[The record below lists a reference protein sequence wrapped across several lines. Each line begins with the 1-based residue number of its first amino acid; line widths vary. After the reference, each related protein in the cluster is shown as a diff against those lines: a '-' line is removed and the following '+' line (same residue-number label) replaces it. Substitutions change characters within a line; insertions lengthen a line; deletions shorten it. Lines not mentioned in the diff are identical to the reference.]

1 MNLKSKCSFSLVF
14 VLAVLSLG
22 CDNKLNPFSPP
33 KKITSPVERVENAPV
48 QTFSNVTGTVIAN
61 VNNYPVTLEELNS
74 EIENFNT
81 AVGSTNPEDKIDTRD
96 KKIAYLE
103 NGIIRKVLLY
113 QAAQQRGLDK
123 KPEIQ
128 KALENFKQSL
138 LVAELV
144 REETEKIVPSDT
156 EVAEYYNQYKDELKE
171 PEQRRISEIVVASD
185 DQAKEISIEL
195 LKGADFGALAQERS
209 IAASAKNKGDLGYI
223 AMGSKFPEFDKI
235 AFSSTLEVGKPSLS
249 FKGPDGFYIVKLQ
262 DIRGGVAK
270 PLSELSA
277 DIKKGLSILKQQQH
291 IEAVIEKLQK
301 EGKIEVKK
309 ELVD

>member
-1 MNLKSKCSFSLVF
+1 MNSRFKCSFVLVF

-33 KKITSPVERVENAPV
+33 RKITSPPERVESAPV
-48 QTFSNVTGTVIAN
+48 QVPPSVTGTVIAN

-74 EIENFNT
+74 EIENFNAAIGT
-81 AVGSTNPEDKIDTRD
+81 SNPEDKIDTRD

-103 NGIIRKVLLY
+103 NGIIRKILLY
-113 QAAQQRGLDK
+113 QSAQQRGLDN
-123 KPEIQ
+123 KPEIR
-128 KALENFKQSL
+128 KAMENFKQSL

-144 REETEKIVPSDT
+144 REETANIVPTDA

-171 PEQRRISEIVVASD
+171 PEQRRIYEIVVANEE
-185 DQAKEISIEL
+185 QAKEISIEL
-195 LKGADFGALAQERS
+195 LKGADFGTLAQERS
-209 IAASAKNKGDLGYI
+209 TAASAKNKGDLGYI
-223 AMGSKFPEFDKI
+223 SMGSKFPEFDKI
-235 AFSSTLEVGKPSLS
+235 AFSPTLEVGKPSLS

-262 DIRGGVAK
+262 DIREGVAR
-270 PLSELSA
+270 PLSELA
-277 DIKKGLSILKQQQH
+277 EEIKKGLSILKQQQH